1 MNADIWVTSKLE
13 KGGCFQFYIHLEK
26 KIQSLSEIITV
37 HQMELNEHNDSFS
50 ILLIEGNFVNQEV
63 IIMTLQTLVLDDCVV
78 ENAQLAIKHLQT
90 NNII

>member
-1 MNADIWVTSKLE
+1 MKKGVVFSFTSILK
-13 KGGCFQFYIHLEK
+13 K

>member
-1 MNADIWVTSKLE
+1 
-13 KGGCFQFYIHLEK
+13 
-26 KIQSLSEIITV
+26 
-37 HQMELNEHNDSFS
+37 MELNEHNDSFS